1 MKNIYKQDNKIDPL
15 NDGKNYYEKL
25 GISPVNSADFYE
37 VKSNFYKNFSFY

>member
-1 MKNIYKQDNKIDPL
+1 MKNIYKQEKKIDPL